1 VLYVGG
7 WVTGILHII
16 WINKQRRHQYYC
28 SVKPM
33 VSASHAD
40 SWGLAPGA
48 GQILPPLST
57 HLTNV
62 LDPGVPHYH
71 KR

>member
-1 VLYVGG
+1 MTIPYGKV
-7 WVTGILHII
+7 
-16 WINKQRRHQYYC
+16 HQGLAMTYR

-40 SWGLAPGA
+40 GRGSTPGA

-57 HLTNV
+57 HPTDV
-62 LDPGVPHYH
+62 LDPGVPHCH